1 MVITPEQEFQ
11 AVVKAFELTKEK
23 KLVWKQIINGATKEY
38 SAERGKVSVTL
49 TVSNSTMILRFTN
62 QDGRP
67 FDVYR
72 PKIDTSKVKQRLLE
86 LVGLVEMEVEIE
98 KEEKNHPLLQFLKE
112 EPKAVAVSA
121 ETTSHIDSDL
131 FDRPRE

>member
-1 MVITPEQEFQ
+1 MVRIRKNTPLEH
-11 AVVKAFELTKEK
+11 
-23 KLVWKQIINGATKEY
+23 
-38 SAERGKVSVTL
+38 GKVRMTL
-49 TVSNSTMILRFTN
+49 VVSNSTMILRFSN

-72 PKIDTSKVKQRLLE
+72 PKIDTGKVKTKIARI
-86 LVGLVEMEVEIE
+86 VGLVEMEVEIE

-112 EPKAVAVSA
+112 EPKSISVNS